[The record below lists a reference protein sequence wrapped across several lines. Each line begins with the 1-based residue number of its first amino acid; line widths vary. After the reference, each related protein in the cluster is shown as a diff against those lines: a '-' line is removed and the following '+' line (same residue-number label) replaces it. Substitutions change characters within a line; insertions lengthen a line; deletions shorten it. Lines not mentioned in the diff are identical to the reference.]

1 MSSLAIASAL
11 LFAAVLL
18 VPIFKKLGLGS
29 VLGYLVAGV
38 LIGPSAFAVIHEPEA
53 VLQTAELG
61 VALLLFLIGLELQG
75 ERLWALRKA
84 VFGLGT
90 LQLVVCGGALAGLAW
105 AANISGVAAI
115 IVGIALAMTSTA
127 FALPALAE
135 RNESNSEHGRGVFA
149 VLLFQDLSVIPILT
163 VVTLLGAGAVVS
175 GGAGA
180 GVGAAHATASPG
192 WLALVAVLGTVFLGR
207 PLLSILFNYASKF
220 GSHEIFTAAALL
232 TTVGLAW
239 VMTSVGLTA
248 TLGAFLAGV
257 LLADSKFRHQ
267 IEASIEPFESLLLGL
282 FFMAV
287 GMSVNLKLLFRAPL
301 AMLGL
306 ALAILLI
313 KAVTFYVVR
322 RFLTR
327 APDSLA
333 RPQAIALAVGGEF
346 AFVLFTAAQAA
357 KLISNEESEVLTLAV
372 ALTMVLAPLLWIVN
386 DRVLT
391 PWLMRDLQP
400 PPFDR
405 IDDPG
410 TPVIIA
416 GYGRVG
422 QIVGRVLNMQKIRF
436 TALDAS
442 TDAVDSVR
450 KFGNKIYYGD
460 ATRLDLLRA
469 AKAGEATLF
478 VVCVDDMEAST
489 KIVKLV
495 QQQYPLVKI
504 LARARN
510 RTHLME
516 LRELGVEQPI
526 RETFAGSVQLAE
538 QVLTGLGQSRDSVDK
553 FVATF
558 VAHDEEMLRRAQ
570 AVFRDEEKLIAL
582 SKTARAEL
590 ASILSEDA
598 AIDGSSDQLA
608 PEQIQAAAD
617 AAQRKKRGA

>member
-38 LIGPSAFAVIHEPEA
+38 LIGPSAFGVINEPEA

-61 VALLLFLIGLELQG
+61 VTLLLFLIGLELQR

-115 IVGIALAMTSTA
+115 IVGVALAMTSTA

-135 RNESNSEHGRGVFA
+135 RDEMNIEHGRGVFA

-163 VVTLLGAGAVVS
+163 LVTLLGAGAVA
-175 GGAGA
+175 AGA
-180 GVGAAHATASPG
+180 GTAHAPTAPG
-192 WLALVAVLGTVFLGR
+192 WLALLAVAATVFLGR

-267 IEASIEPFESLLLGL
+267 IEASIDPFESLLLGL

-287 GMSVNLKLLFRAPL
+287 GMSVNLALLFRAPL
-301 AMLGL
+301 TMLGL
-306 ALAILLI
+306 ALAVLLT
-313 KAVTFYVVR
+313 KVATFYVAR

-327 APDSLA
+327 APDAIA

-357 KLISNEESEVLTLAV
+357 KVISPEQNEVLTLAV

-386 DRVLT
+386 DRMLE
-391 PWLMRDLQP
+391 PWLTRDAEP
-400 PPFDR
+400 PAFDR

-422 QIVGRVLNMQKIRF
+422 QIVGRVLNMQNIRF

-442 TDAVDSVR
+442 TDQVDAVR
-450 KFGNKIYYGD
+450 RFGNKIYYGD
-460 ATRLDLLRA
+460 ATRLNLLRA
-469 AKAGEATLF
+469 AKTGEAKLF
-478 VVCVDDMEAST
+478 VVCVDDVESAI

-516 LRELGVEQPI
+516 LREIGVHTPV
-526 RETFAGSVQLAE
+526 REMFAGSVQLAT
-538 QVLTGLGQSRDSVDK
+538 QVLAALGEPHKNLDTIIER
-553 FVATF
+553 F
-558 VAHDEEMLRRAQ
+558 VAHDLEMLERAQ
-570 AVFRDEEKLIAL
+570 AVFRDEEKLIAM
-582 SKTARAEL
+582 SKSARAEL
-590 ASILSEDA
+590 DSILQDDA
-598 AIDGSSDQLA
+598 VADGRSSQQA
-608 PEQIQAAAD
+608 PERQEAMA
-617 AAQRKKRGA
+617 RGRRAK

>member
-38 LIGPSAFAVIHEPEA
+38 LIGPSAFAVISEPEA
-53 VLQTAELG
+53 VLHTAELG
-61 VALLLFLIGLELQG
+61 VALLLFLIGLELQR

-90 LQLVVCGGALAGLAW
+90 LQLVVCGGTLAALAWL
-105 AANISGVAAI
+105 ANISTVGAI
-115 IVGIALAMTSTA
+115 IVGVALAMTSTA

-135 RNESNSEHGRGVFA
+135 RNEMNSEHGRGVFA

-163 VVTLLGAGAVVS
+163 LVTLLGGSALAAS
-175 GGAGA
+175 
-180 GVGAAHATASPG
+180 VGPTAATPG
-192 WLALVAVLGTVFLGR
+192 WPALVAVIATVLLGR
-207 PLLSILFNYASKF
+207 PVLAILFNYASKF

-287 GMSVNLKLLFRAPL
+287 GMSVNLELLARAPF

-306 ALAILLI
+306 ALAILLL
-313 KAVTFYVVR
+313 KAVTFYLASRV
-322 RFLTR
+322 LAR
-327 APDSLA
+327 APDSVA

-346 AFVLFTAAQAA
+346 AFVLLTAAQGAR
-357 KLISNEESEVLTLAV
+357 LVTNEENEVLTLAV
-372 ALTMVLAPLLWIVN
+372 ALTMVLAPLLWLVN
-386 DRVLT
+386 DRVLG
-391 PWLMRDLQP
+391 PWLERDIKP

-422 QIVGRVLNMQKIRF
+422 QIVGRVLNMQNIRF

-442 TDAVDSVR
+442 TDQVDSVR
-450 KFGNKIYYGD
+450 RFGNKIYYGD

-469 AKAGEATLF
+469 AKTGEAKLF
-478 VVCVDDMEAST
+478 VVCIDDVEAT
-489 KIVKLV
+489 MKIVKLV

-516 LRELGVEQPI
+516 LRELGVETPV
-526 RETFAGSVQLAE
+526 REMFAGSVQLAT
-538 QVLTGLGQSRDSVDK
+538 QVLAELGESPKARDDII
-553 FVATF
+553 ARF
-558 VAHDEEMLRRAQ
+558 VAHDEQMLERAQ
-570 AVFRDEEKLIAL
+570 AVFRDEEKLIAM
-582 SKTARAEL
+582 SKSARAEL
-590 ASILSEDA
+590 DSILRD
-598 AIDGSSDQLA
+598 D
-608 PEQIQAAAD
+608 AAAD
-617 AAQRKKRGA
+617 GRSDRQAPELQAMTGTNHAK

>member
-38 LIGPSAFAVIHEPEA
+38 LIGPSGFAVIHEPEA

-61 VALLLFLIGLELQG
+61 VTLLLFLIGLELQR

-90 LQLVVCGGALAGLAW
+90 MQLVVCGGALAGLAW
-105 AANISGVAAI
+105 AANISAI
-115 IVGIALAMTSTA
+115 GAVIVGVALAMTSTA

-135 RNESNSEHGRGVFA
+135 RNELNSEHGRGVFA

-163 VVTLLGAGAVVS
+163 LVTLLGAGAVVAT
-175 GGAGA
+175 G
-180 GVGAAHATASPG
+180 AHAPTAPG
-192 WLALVAVLGTVFLGR
+192 WLALFAVLTTVLLGR
-207 PLLSILFNYASKF
+207 PLLSMLFNYASKF

-287 GMSVNLKLLFRAPL
+287 GMSVNLALLFRAPL

-313 KAVTFYVVR
+313 KAVTFYVAR
-322 RFLTR
+322 RLTG
-327 APDSLA
+327 AADSVA

-357 KLISNEESEVLTLAV
+357 KLISNEENEVLTLAV
-372 ALTMVLAPLLWIVN
+372 ALTMVLAPLLWIIN
-386 DRVLT
+386 DRLLT
-391 PWLMRDLQP
+391 PWLTKDDVP
-400 PPFDR
+400 PPFDL

-416 GYGRVG
+416 GFGRFG
-422 QIVGRVLNMQKIRF
+422 QIVGRLLNMRQIRF

-442 TDAVDSVR
+442 SDHVDSVR

-460 ATRLDLLRA
+460 ATKLDLLRA
-469 AKAGEATLF
+469 AKTGEAKIF
-478 VVCVDDMEAST
+478 VICVDDMEAAN
-489 KIVKLV
+489 KIAKLV
-495 QQQYPLVKI
+495 QQHYPLVKI
-504 LARARN
+504 VARARN

-516 LRELGVEQPI
+516 LREIGVTEPV
-526 RETFAGSVQLAE
+526 REMFAGSVELAE
-538 QVLTGLGQSRDSVDK
+538 QVLLGLGESRESLDK
-553 FVATF
+553 LVATF
-558 VAHDEEMLRRAQ
+558 IEHDLGMLERAQ

-582 SKTARAEL
+582 SKTSRAEL
-590 ASILSEDA
+590 DSILRDDA
-598 AIDGSSDQLA
+598 AIDGRSDQQA
-608 PEQIQAAAD
+608 PEQIGVKNAASV
-617 AAQRKKRGA
+617 

>member
-29 VLGYLVAGV
+29 VLGYLAAGV
-38 LIGPSAFAVIHEPEA
+38 LIGPSAFGVIHEPEA

-61 VALLLFLIGLELQG
+61 VALLLFLIGLELQR

-90 LQLVVCGGALAGLAW
+90 MQLVVCGGALAGLAW

-115 IVGIALAMTSTA
+115 IVGVALAMTSTA

-135 RNESNSEHGRGVFA
+135 RNEMNSEHGRGVFA

-163 VVTLLGAGAVVS
+163 LVTLLGAGAVV
-175 GGAGA
+175 AGT
-180 GVGAAHATASPG
+180 GHVATAPG
-192 WLALVAVLGTVFLGR
+192 WPALLAVVATVFLGR

-287 GMSVNLKLLFRAPL
+287 GMSVNLDLLLRAPL

-313 KAVTFYVVR
+313 KLVTFYVAR
-322 RFLTR
+322 RLTG
-327 APDSLA
+327 AADAVA

-346 AFVLFTAAQAA
+346 AFVLFTAAQAVR
-357 KLISNEESEVLTLAV
+357 LISNEESEVLTLAV
-372 ALTMVLAPLLWIVN
+372 ALTMVLAPVLWIVN

-391 PWLMRDLQP
+391 PWLTRDQEA

-422 QIVGRVLNMQKIRF
+422 QIVGRVLNMQNIRF

-442 TDAVDSVR
+442 TDQVDTVR

-469 AKAGEATLF
+469 AKTGEAKLF
-478 VVCVDDMEAST
+478 VVCVDDVEAAI

-510 RTHLME
+510 RTQLME
-516 LRELGVEQPI
+516 LRDLGVETPV
-526 RETFAGSVQLAE
+526 REMFAGSVQLAT
-538 QVLTGLGQSRDSVDK
+538 QVLAELGEPSENLDK
-553 FVATF
+553 IIARF
-558 VAHDEEMLRRAQ
+558 VAHDEQMLERAQ
-570 AVFRDEEKLIAL
+570 AVFRDEEKLIAM
-582 SKTARAEL
+582 SKSARAEL
-590 ASILSEDA
+590 DSILRDDA
-598 AIDGSSDQLA
+598 AAAGRGDRQA
-608 PEQIQAAAD
+608 PEQQEALAGG
-617 AAQRKKRGA
+617 KRAK

>member
-61 VALLLFLIGLELQG
+61 VTLLLFLIGLELQR

-90 LQLVVCGGALAGLAW
+90 MQLVVCGGALAGLAW
-105 AANISGVAAI
+105 AANISGIAAI

-135 RNESNSEHGRGVFA
+135 RNEMNSEHGRGVFA

-163 VVTLLGAGAVVS
+163 LVTLLGAGAVV
-175 GGAGA
+175 A
-180 GVGAAHATASPG
+180 GAAHVPTAPG
-192 WLALVAVLGTVFLGR
+192 WPALLAVIATVFLGR

-287 GMSVNLKLLFRAPL
+287 GMSVNLELLRRAPF

-313 KAVTFYVVR
+313 KAGTFYTAR
-322 RFLTR
+322 RLTG
-327 APDSLA
+327 ATDSVA

-357 KLISNEESEVLTLAV
+357 KLISVEENEVLTLAV
-372 ALTMVLAPLLWIVN
+372 ALTMVLAPMLWIVN

-391 PWLMRDLQP
+391 PWFTRDTEP

-422 QIVGRVLNMQKIRF
+422 QIVGRVLNMKKIRF

-442 TDAVDSVR
+442 PDAVDTIR

-469 AKAGEATLF
+469 AKTGEAKLF
-478 VVCVDDMEAST
+478 VVCVDDVEAAT

-495 QQQYPLVKI
+495 QQQYPQVKI

-510 RTHLME
+510 RMHLME
-516 LRELGVEQPI
+516 LREIGVDSPI

-538 QVLTGLGQSRDSVDK
+538 QVLAELGESRESLNK
-553 FVATF
+553 TIAQFVS
-558 VAHDEEMLRRAQ
+558 HDEHMLRRAQ
-570 AVFRDEEKLIAL
+570 AVFRDEEKLIAM
-582 SKTARAEL
+582 SKSARAEL
-590 ASILSEDA
+590 DSILQDDA
-598 AIDGSSDQLA
+598 AADGRSDQQA
-608 PEQIQAAAD
+608 PEQQEAMAGG
-617 AAQRKKRGA
+617 KRAN

>member
-38 LIGPSAFAVIHEPEA
+38 LIGPSAFGVINQPEA

-61 VALLLFLIGLELQG
+61 VALLLFLIGLELQR

-105 AANISGVAAI
+105 IANISGVAAI
-115 IVGIALAMTSTA
+115 VVGVALAMTSTA

-135 RNESNSEHGRGVFA
+135 RDEMNSEHGRGVFA

-163 VVTLLGAGAVVS
+163 LVTLLGAGAV
-175 GGAGA
+175 AA
-180 GVGAAHATASPG
+180 VGPHAPTAPG
-192 WLALVAVLGTVFLGR
+192 WLALLAVAATVLLGR

-287 GMSVNLKLLFRAPL
+287 GMSVNLELLFRAPF

-306 ALAILLI
+306 ALAILLT
-313 KAVTFYVVR
+313 KVVTFYVAR
-322 RFLTR
+322 RFFTR
-327 APDSLA
+327 APDAIA

-357 KLISNEESEVLTLAV
+357 KVISLEENEVLTLAV

-386 DRVLT
+386 DRLLE
-391 PWLMRDLQP
+391 PWLMRDAEP

-422 QIVGRVLNMQKIRF
+422 QIVGRVLNMQNIRF

-442 TDAVDSVR
+442 TDQVDAVR
-450 KFGNKIYYGD
+450 RFGNKIYYGD

-469 AKAGEATLF
+469 AKTGEAKLF
-478 VVCVDDMEAST
+478 VVCVDDVEST
-489 KIVKLV
+489 NKIVKLV
-495 QQQYPLVKI
+495 QQQYPQVKI

-516 LRELGVEQPI
+516 LREIGVQTPV
-526 RETFAGSVQLAE
+526 REMFAGSVQLATH
-538 QVLTGLGQSRDSVDK
+538 VLEALGEPRENLDK
-553 FVATF
+553 IIERF
-558 VAHDEEMLRRAQ
+558 VAHDLQMLERAQ
-570 AVFRDEEKLIAL
+570 AVFRDEEKLIAM
-582 SKTARAEL
+582 SKSARAEL
-590 ASILSEDA
+590 DSILQD
-598 AIDGSSDQLA
+598 D
-608 PEQIQAAAD
+608 AAAD
-617 AAQRKKRGA
+617 GRSNQQAPERQEAIAKGKRAK

>member
-53 VLQTAELG
+53 VLRTAELG
-61 VALLLFLIGLELQG
+61 VTLLLFLIGLELQR
-75 ERLWALRKA
+75 ERLWALRRA

-90 LQLVVCGGALAGLAW
+90 MQLVVCGGALAGLAW

-135 RNESNSEHGRGVFA
+135 RNEMNSEHGRGVFA

-163 VVTLLGAGAVVS
+163 LVTLLGAGAVV
-175 GGAGA
+175 
-180 GVGAAHATASPG
+180 VGAAQVPTAPG
-192 WLALVAVLGTVFLGR
+192 WPALLAVIATVFLGR

-287 GMSVNLKLLFRAPL
+287 GMSVNLELLRRAPF

-313 KAVTFYVVR
+313 KAGTFYTAR
-322 RFLTR
+322 RLTGATDR
-327 APDSLA
+327 VA

-357 KLISNEESEVLTLAV
+357 KLISVAENEVLTLAV
-372 ALTMVLAPLLWIVN
+372 ALTMVLAPLLWMVN

-391 PWLMRDLQP
+391 PWLTRDTEP

-405 IDDPG
+405 IDDTG

-422 QIVGRVLNMQKIRF
+422 QIVGRVLNMKKIRF

-442 TDAVDSVR
+442 PDAVDAIR

-469 AKAGEATLF
+469 AKTGEAKLL
-478 VVCVDDMEAST
+478 VVCVDDVDAAT

-495 QQQYPLVKI
+495 QQQYPQVKI

-516 LRELGVEQPI
+516 LREIGVDSPI

-538 QVLTGLGQSRDSVDK
+538 QVLAELGESRESLNK
-553 FVATF
+553 TIAQF
-558 VAHDEEMLRRAQ
+558 VAHDEHMLRRAQ
-570 AVFRDEEKLIAL
+570 AVFRDEEKLIAM
-582 SKTARAEL
+582 SKSARAEL
-590 ASILSEDA
+590 DSILQDDA
-598 AIDGSSDQLA
+598 AADGRSDQQA
-608 PEQIQAAAD
+608 PEQQELLAGG
-617 AAQRKKRGA
+617 KRAN

>member
-38 LIGPSAFAVIHEPEA
+38 LIGPSAFAVINEPEA
-53 VLQTAELG
+53 VLHTAELG
-61 VALLLFLIGLELQG
+61 VALLLFLIGLELQR

-90 LQLVVCGGALAGLAW
+90 MQLVVCGGALAGLAW

-115 IVGIALAMTSTA
+115 IVGVALAMTSTA
-127 FALPALAE
+127 FALPALTE
-135 RNESNSEHGRGVFA
+135 RNEMNSEHGRGVFA

-163 VVTLLGAGAVVS
+163 LVTLLGAGSVASGATQAAAAPGWPALFAVV
-175 GGAGA
+175 A
-180 GVGAAHATASPG
+180 
-192 WLALVAVLGTVFLGR
+192 TVFLGR
-207 PLLSILFNYASKF
+207 PLLSLLFNYASKF

-287 GMSVNLKLLFRAPL
+287 GMGVNLALLARAPF

-306 ALAILLI
+306 AFAILLI
-313 KAVTFYVVR
+313 KAITFYLAG
-322 RFLTR
+322 RFLAR
-327 APDSLA
+327 SPDSVA

-346 AFVLFTAAQAA
+346 AFVLFTAAQSA
-357 KLISNEESEVLTLAV
+357 KLVNNEENEVLTLAV
-372 ALTMVLAPLLWIVN
+372 ALTMVLAPLLWIFN

-391 PWLMRDLQP
+391 PWLERDLKP

-422 QIVGRVLNMQKIRF
+422 QIVGRVLNMQNIRF

-442 TDAVDSVR
+442 TDQVDSVR
-450 KFGNKIYYGD
+450 RFGNKIYYGD

-469 AKAGEATLF
+469 AKTGDAKLF
-478 VVCVDDMEAST
+478 VVCVDDVEST
-489 KIVKLV
+489 IKIVKLV

-510 RTHLME
+510 RTQLME
-516 LRELGVEQPI
+516 LRDLGIETPV
-526 RETFAGSVQLAE
+526 REMFAGSVKLATLVLAE
-538 QVLTGLGQSRDSVDK
+538 LGEPRENLDQVIAR
-553 FVATF
+553 F
-558 VAHDEEMLRRAQ
+558 VAHDEQMLERAQ
-570 AVFRDEEKLIAL
+570 AVFRDEEKLIAM
-582 SKTARAEL
+582 SKTARAQL
-590 ASILSEDA
+590 DSILQD
-598 AIDGSSDQLA
+598 D
-608 PEQIQAAAD
+608 AAAD
-617 AAQRKKRGA
+617 GRSDQQAPERQEAMAGGKRAN

>member
-1 MSSLAIASAL
+1 MTSLATAAAL
-11 LFAAVLL
+11 LAAAVLL
-18 VPIFKKLGLGS
+18 VPLFKKLGLGS

-38 LIGPSAFAVIHEPEA
+38 LIGPSALAVIHEPEA

-61 VALLLFLIGLELQG
+61 VTLLLFLIGLELQR

-90 LQLVVCGGALAGLAW
+90 LQLLICGGALTALAW

-115 IVGIALAMTSTA
+115 IVGVALAMTSTA
-127 FALPALAE
+127 FALPALTE
-135 RNESNSEHGRGVFA
+135 RGELNSEHGRGVFA
-149 VLLFQDLSVIPILT
+149 VLLFQDLSVIPILML
-163 VVTLLGAGAVVS
+163 VTLLGVA
-175 GGAGA
+175 GGATQAQA
-180 GVGAAHATASPG
+180 GPG
-192 WLALVAVLGTVFLGR
+192 WPALLAVLATVLLGR
-207 PLLSILFNYASKF
+207 SLLSLLFHYAAKF

-287 GMSVNLKLLFRAPL
+287 GMSVNLALLFRAPL

-306 ALAILLI
+306 ALVILLI
-313 KAVTFYVVR
+313 KAVTFYLAR

-327 APDSLA
+327 STDALA

-357 KLISNEESEVLTLAV
+357 KLISNEEAEVLTLAV
-372 ALTMVLAPLLWIVN
+372 ALTMVLAPLLWIIH
-386 DRVLT
+386 DRVLV
-391 PWLMRDLQP
+391 PWLERDLEP

-422 QIVGRVLNMQKIRF
+422 QIVGRVLNMRNIRF

-442 TDAVDSVR
+442 TDQVDAVR
-450 KFGNKIYYGD
+450 RFGNKIYYGD

-469 AKAGEATLF
+469 AKTGEAKLL
-478 VVCVDDMEAST
+478 VVCVDDVESAL

-516 LRELGVEQPI
+516 LRELGVETPV
-526 RETFAGSVQLAE
+526 REMFAGSVQLAT
-538 QVLTGLGQSRDSVDK
+538 QVLAELGESAESLEK
-553 FVATF
+553 IVATF
-558 VAHDEEMLRRAQ
+558 VAHDEQMLERAQ
-570 AVFRDEEKLIAL
+570 AVFRDEEKLIAM

-590 ASILSEDA
+590 DSILHEDA
-598 AIDGSSDQLA
+598 AADGRSGQQA
-608 PEQIQAAAD
+608 PEQLEAIA
-617 AAQRKKRGA
+617 GAKHAK

>member
-1 MSSLAIASAL
+1 MTSLATAAAL
-11 LFAAVLL
+11 LAAAVVL

-38 LIGPSAFAVIHEPEA
+38 LIGPSALAVIHEPEA

-61 VALLLFLIGLELQG
+61 VTLLLFLIGLELQR

-84 VFGLGT
+84 VFGLGA
-90 LQLVVCGGALAGLAW
+90 LQLFVCGGALAALAW
-105 AANISGVAAI
+105 AANLNGVAAI
-115 IVGIALAMTSTA
+115 IVGVALAMTSTA
-127 FALPALAE
+127 FALPALTE
-135 RNESNSEHGRGVFA
+135 RGELNSEHGRGVFA

-163 VVTLLGAGAVVS
+163 LVTLLGASLGVS
-175 GGAGA
+175 QAQAG
-180 GVGAAHATASPG
+180 PG
-192 WLALVAVLGTVFLGR
+192 WMALVAVTATVLLGR
-207 PLLSILFNYASKF
+207 PLLSLLFNYAAKF

-267 IEASIEPFESLLLGL
+267 IEASIEPFESMLLGL

-287 GMSVNLKLLFRAPL
+287 GMSVNLALLFRAPL

-306 ALAILLI
+306 AVAILLI
-313 KAVTFYVVR
+313 KAVTFYLAR
-322 RFLTR
+322 RFLTG
-327 APDSLA
+327 ATDAVA

-357 KLISNEESEVLTLAV
+357 KLISNEENEVLTLAV
-372 ALTMVLAPLLWIVN
+372 ALTMVLAPLLWMVN
-386 DRVLT
+386 DRWLV
-391 PWLMRDLQP
+391 PWLERDLEP

-416 GYGRVG
+416 GFGRVG
-422 QIVGRVLNMQKIRF
+422 QIVGRLLNMKQIRF

-442 TDAVDSVR
+442 PDAVDSVR

-469 AKAGEATLF
+469 AKTGEAKLF
-478 VVCVDDMEAST
+478 VVCVDDVEAAL

-495 QQQYPLVKI
+495 QQHYPLVKI

-510 RTHLME
+510 RLHLME
-516 LRELGVEQPI
+516 LREVGVENPV
-526 RETFAGSVQLAE
+526 REMFAGSVELAD
-538 QVLTGLGQSRDSVDK
+538 QVLTALGEPREKLDK
-553 FVATF
+553 MVATF
-558 VAHDEEMLRRAQ
+558 VAHDHQMLERSQ

-582 SKTARAEL
+582 SKTSRSEL
-590 ASILSEDA
+590 NSILSEDA
-598 AIDGSSDQLA
+598 AIDGRSDQLA
-608 PEQIQAAAD
+608 PEQLNNVGLAKN
-617 AAQRKKRGA
+617 AQ

>member
-1 MSSLAIASAL
+1 MSSLAVATAL

-38 LIGPSAFAVIHEPEA
+38 LIGPSALAVIHEPEA

-61 VALLLFLIGLELQG
+61 VTLLLFLIGLELQR

-90 LQLVVCGGALAGLAW
+90 LQLVICGGALAGLAW
-105 AANISGVAAI
+105 AANISAMGAI
-115 IVGIALAMTSTA
+115 IVGVALAMTSTA

-135 RNESNSEHGRGVFA
+135 RNETNSEHGRGVFA

-163 VVTLLGAGAVVS
+163 LVTLLGAGAVV
-175 GGAGA
+175 A
-180 GVGAAHATASPG
+180 GAAHAPIAPG
-192 WLALVAVLGTVFLGR
+192 WPALLAVAVVVFLGR
-207 PLLSILFNYASKF
+207 PLLSVLFNYASKF

-287 GMSVNLKLLFRAPL
+287 GMSVNLALLFSAPL

-313 KAVTFYVVR
+313 KVTTFYVAR
-322 RFLTR
+322 RLLTR
-327 APDSLA
+327 APDAVA

-346 AFVLFTAAQAA
+346 AFVLFAAAQGAR
-357 KLISNEESEVLTLAV
+357 LISVEENEVLTLAV

-391 PWLMRDLQP
+391 PWLTRDTEA

-422 QIVGRVLNMQKIRF
+422 QIVGRVLNMQNIRF

-442 TDAVDSVR
+442 TDQVDTVR

-469 AKAGEATLF
+469 AKTAAAKLF
-478 VVCVDDMEAST
+478 VVCIDDVEST
-489 KIVKLV
+489 IKIVKLV
-495 QQQYPLVKI
+495 QQQYPMVKI

-510 RTHLME
+510 RTQLME
-516 LRELGVEQPI
+516 LRDLGVETPV
-526 RETFAGSVQLAE
+526 REMFAGSVQLAT
-538 QVLTGLGQSRDSVDK
+538 QVLAELGEPRENLDNIIKQ
-553 FVATF
+553 F
-558 VAHDEEMLRRAQ
+558 VAHDELMLTRAQ
-570 AVFRDEEKLIAL
+570 AVFRDEEKLIAM
-582 SKTARAEL
+582 SKSARAEL
-590 ASILSEDA
+590 DSILQGDA
-598 AIDGSSDQLA
+598 AADGRSDRQA
-608 PEQIQAAAD
+608 PEQQNNLAGA
-617 AAQRKKRGA
+617 KRAR

>member
-38 LIGPSAFAVIHEPEA
+38 LIGPSAFGVIHQPEA

-61 VALLLFLIGLELQG
+61 VALLLFLIGLELQR

-105 AANISGVAAI
+105 VANISGVAAI
-115 IVGIALAMTSTA
+115 VVGVALAMTSTA

-135 RNESNSEHGRGVFA
+135 RDEMNSEHGRGVFA

-163 VVTLLGAGAVVS
+163 LVTLLGAGAV
-175 GGAGA
+175 AT
-180 GVGAAHATASPG
+180 VGSHAPTAPG
-192 WLALVAVLGTVFLGR
+192 WLALLAVAATVLLGR

-287 GMSVNLKLLFRAPL
+287 GMSVNLELLFRAPF

-313 KAVTFYVVR
+313 KVTTFYVAR

-327 APDSLA
+327 TPDAIA

-357 KLISNEESEVLTLAV
+357 KVISLEEYEVLTLAV
-372 ALTMVLAPLLWIVN
+372 ALTMVLAPLLWIFN
-386 DRVLT
+386 DRVLE
-391 PWLMRDLQP
+391 PWLMRDAET

-422 QIVGRVLNMQKIRF
+422 QIVGRVLNMQNIQF

-442 TDAVDSVR
+442 ADQVDVVR
-450 KFGNKIYYGD
+450 RFGNKIYYGD

-469 AKAGEATLF
+469 AKTGEAKLF
-478 VVCVDDMEAST
+478 VVCVDDVESAN

-495 QQQYPLVKI
+495 QQQYPRVKI

-510 RTHLME
+510 RMN
-516 LRELGVEQPI
+516 
-526 RETFAGSVQLAE
+526 
-538 QVLTGLGQSRDSVDK
+538 
-553 FVATF
+553 
-558 VAHDEEMLRRAQ
+558 
-570 AVFRDEEKLIAL
+570 
-582 SKTARAEL
+582 
-590 ASILSEDA
+590 
-598 AIDGSSDQLA
+598 
-608 PEQIQAAAD
+608 
-617 AAQRKKRGA
+617 

>member
-38 LIGPSAFAVIHEPEA
+38 LIGPSAFGVIHEPEA

-61 VALLLFLIGLELQG
+61 VALLLFLIGLELQR
-75 ERLWALRKA
+75 ERLWALRKT

-90 LQLVVCGGALAGLAW
+90 MQLVVCGGALAGLAW
-105 AANISGVAAI
+105 FMNLSGIAAI
-115 IVGIALAMTSTA
+115 IVGVALAMTSTA

-135 RNESNSEHGRGVFA
+135 RGEMNSEHGRGVFA

-163 VVTLLGAGAVVS
+163 LVTLLGAGAVAAAAS
-175 GGAGA
+175 AGSA
-180 GVGAAHATASPG
+180 AAGAAHASVTPG
-192 WLALVAVLGTVFLGR
+192 WLALLAVVATIALGR
-207 PLLSILFNYASKF
+207 PVLSLLFTYASKF

-287 GMSVNLKLLFRAPL
+287 GMSVNLALLARAPF

-313 KAVTFYVVR
+313 KAVTFYVAR
-322 RFLTR
+322 RLTG
-327 APDSLA
+327 APDDVA

-357 KLISNEESEVLTLAV
+357 KLLSLEENEVATLAV
-372 ALTMVLAPLLWIVN
+372 ALTMVLAPLLWIIN

-391 PWLMRDLQP
+391 PWLTRNDQP

-405 IDDPG
+405 IDDSG

-422 QIVGRVLNMQKIRF
+422 QIVGRVLNMQNIRF

-442 TDAVDSVR
+442 TDQVDAVR

-469 AKAGEATLF
+469 AKTGEAKLF
-478 VVCVDDMEAST
+478 VVCVDDVEST
-489 KIVKLV
+489 RKIVKLV
-495 QQQYPLVKI
+495 QQHYPLVKI

-510 RTHLME
+510 RTQLME
-516 LRELGVEQPI
+516 LRDLGVETPV
-526 RETFAGSVQLAE
+526 REMFAGSVQLAT
-538 QVLTGLGQSRDSVDK
+538 QVLAELGEPRENLSGIIER
-553 FVATF
+553 F
-558 VAHDEEMLRRAQ
+558 VAHDEQMLTRAQ
-570 AVFRDEEKLIAL
+570 AVFRDEEKLIAM
-582 SKTARAEL
+582 SKSARAEL
-590 ASILSEDA
+590 NSILQDDA
-598 AIDGSSDQLA
+598 AADGRSDQQA
-608 PEQIQAAAD
+608 PEQQAAKS
-617 AAQRKKRGA
+617 AAMS

>member
-18 VPIFKKLGLGS
+18 VPIFKRLGLGS
-29 VLGYLVAGV
+29 VLGYLAAGV
-38 LIGPSAFAVIHEPEA
+38 LIGPSAFGVINQPEA

-61 VALLLFLIGLELQG
+61 VALLLFLIGLELQR

-90 LQLVVCGGALAGLAW
+90 LQLVVCGGALAVLAW
-105 AANISGVAAI
+105 IANISGVAAI
-115 IVGIALAMTSTA
+115 VVGVALAMTSTA

-135 RNESNSEHGRGVFA
+135 RDEMNSEHGRGVFA

-163 VVTLLGAGAVVS
+163 LVTLLGAGAV
-175 GGAGA
+175 AA
-180 GVGAAHATASPG
+180 VGSHAPTAPG
-192 WLALVAVLGTVFLGR
+192 WLALLAVAATVLLGR
-207 PLLSILFNYASKF
+207 PLLSMLFNYASKF

-287 GMSVNLKLLFRAPL
+287 GMSVNLELLFRAPF

-306 ALAILLI
+306 ALAILLTKVI
-313 KAVTFYVVR
+313 TFYVAR

-327 APDSLA
+327 APDAIA

-357 KLISNEESEVLTLAV
+357 KVISLDEYEVLTLAV

-386 DRVLT
+386 DRLLE
-391 PWLMRDLQP
+391 PWLMRDAEA

-422 QIVGRVLNMQKIRF
+422 QIVGRVLNMQNIRF

-442 TDAVDSVR
+442 TDQVDAVR
-450 KFGNKIYYGD
+450 RFGNKIYYGD

-469 AKAGEATLF
+469 AKTGEAKLF
-478 VVCVDDMEAST
+478 VVCVDDVESAN

-495 QQQYPLVKI
+495 QQQYPQVKI

-516 LRELGVEQPI
+516 LREIGVQAPV
-526 RETFAGSVQLAE
+526 REMFAGSVQLATH
-538 QVLTGLGQSRDSVDK
+538 VLEALGEPRENLDK
-553 FVATF
+553 IIDRF
-558 VAHDEEMLRRAQ
+558 VAHDLQMLERAQ
-570 AVFRDEEKLIAL
+570 AVFRDEEKLIAM
-582 SKTARAEL
+582 SKSARAEL
-590 ASILSEDA
+590 DSILQD
-598 AIDGSSDQLA
+598 D
-608 PEQIQAAAD
+608 AAAD
-617 AAQRKKRGA
+617 GRSNQQAPERQEAIARGKRAK

>member
-29 VLGYLVAGV
+29 VLGYLAAGV
-38 LIGPSAFAVIHEPEA
+38 LIGPSAFGVIHEPEA

-61 VALLLFLIGLELQG
+61 VALLLFLIGLELQR

-90 LQLVVCGGALAGLAW
+90 MQLVVCGGALAGLAW

-115 IVGIALAMTSTA
+115 IVGVALAMTSTA

-135 RNESNSEHGRGVFA
+135 RNEMNSEHGRGVFA

-163 VVTLLGAGAVVS
+163 LVTLLGAGAVV
-175 GGAGA
+175 AGT
-180 GVGAAHATASPG
+180 GHVATAPG
-192 WLALVAVLGTVFLGR
+192 WPALLAVVATVFLGR

-287 GMSVNLKLLFRAPL
+287 GMSVNLDLLLRAPL

-313 KAVTFYVVR
+313 KAVTFYVAR
-322 RFLTR
+322 RLSG
-327 APDSLA
+327 AADAVA

-346 AFVLFTAAQAA
+346 AFVLFTAAQAVR
-357 KLISNEESEVLTLAV
+357 LISNEESEVLTLAV

-391 PWLMRDLQP
+391 PWLTRDQEA

-422 QIVGRVLNMQKIRF
+422 QIVGRVLNMQNIRF

-442 TDAVDSVR
+442 TDQVDTVR

-469 AKAGEATLF
+469 AQTGEAKLF
-478 VVCVDDMEAST
+478 VVCVDDVEAAI

-510 RTHLME
+510 RTQLME
-516 LRELGVEQPI
+516 LRDLGVETPV
-526 RETFAGSVQLAE
+526 REMFAGSVQLAT
-538 QVLTGLGQSRDSVDK
+538 QVLAELGEPSENLDEIIAR
-553 FVATF
+553 F
-558 VAHDEEMLRRAQ
+558 VAHDEEMLERAQ
-570 AVFRDEEKLIAL
+570 AVFRDEEKLIAM
-582 SKTARAEL
+582 SKSARAEL
-590 ASILSEDA
+590 DSILRDDA
-598 AIDGSSDQLA
+598 AAAGRSDRQA
-608 PEQIQAAAD
+608 PEQQEALAGG
-617 AAQRKKRGA
+617 KRAN

>member
-38 LIGPSAFAVIHEPEA
+38 LIGPSAFGVIHEPEA

-61 VALLLFLIGLELQG
+61 VTLLLFLIGLELQR

-90 LQLVVCGGALAGLAW
+90 MQLVVCGGALAGLAW
-105 AANISGVAAI
+105 VANLSGVAAI
-115 IVGIALAMTSTA
+115 IVGVALAMTSTA

-135 RNESNSEHGRGVFA
+135 RNEMNSEHGRGVFA

-163 VVTLLGAGAVVS
+163 LVTLLGAGAVV
-175 GGAGA
+175 AGA
-180 GVGAAHATASPG
+180 GHAPTAPG
-192 WLALVAVLGTVFLGR
+192 WPALLAVVATVFLGR

-287 GMSVNLKLLFRAPL
+287 GMSVNLELLFRAPL

-313 KAVTFYVVR
+313 KVATFYVAR

-327 APDSLA
+327 APDTVA

-386 DRVLT
+386 DRVLE
-391 PWLMRDLQP
+391 PWLTRDKEP

-422 QIVGRVLNMQKIRF
+422 QIVGRVLNMQNIRF

-442 TDAVDSVR
+442 TDQVDSVR
-450 KFGNKIYYGD
+450 RFGNKIYYGD

-469 AKAGEATLF
+469 AKTGEAKLF
-478 VVCVDDMEAST
+478 VVCVDEVESAN

-495 QQQYPLVKI
+495 QQQYPRVRI

-516 LRELGVEQPI
+516 LREIGVDTPV
-526 RETFAGSVQLAE
+526 REMFAGSVQLAT
-538 QVLTGLGQSRDSVDK
+538 QVLAELGEPRENLDK
-553 FVATF
+553 IIERF
-558 VAHDEEMLRRAQ
+558 VAHDELMLERAQ
-570 AVFRDEEKLIAL
+570 AVFRDEEKLIAM

-590 ASILSEDA
+590 DSILQDDA
-598 AIDGSSDQLA
+598 AADGRSDRQA
-608 PEQIQAAAD
+608 PEQQET
-617 AAQRKKRGA
+617 KGGGKRAN

>member
-38 LIGPSAFAVIHEPEA
+38 LIGPSAIGVIHEPEA

-61 VALLLFLIGLELQG
+61 VTLLLFLIGLELQR

-90 LQLVVCGGALAGLAW
+90 MQLVICGGALAGLAW

-115 IVGIALAMTSTA
+115 IVGVALAMTSTA

-135 RNESNSEHGRGVFA
+135 RNEMNSDHGRGVFA

-163 VVTLLGAGAVVS
+163 LVTLLGAGAVLA
-175 GGAGA
+175 GGG
-180 GVGAAHATASPG
+180 HASTAPG
-192 WLALVAVLGTVFLGR
+192 WPALLAVAATVFLGR
-207 PLLSILFNYASKF
+207 PVLSILFNYASKF

-287 GMSVNLKLLFRAPL
+287 GMSVNLELLFRAPL

-306 ALAILLI
+306 ALAILLV
-313 KAVTFYVVR
+313 KATTFYVAR
-322 RFLTR
+322 RLTG
-327 APDSLA
+327 AVDSVA

-357 KLISNEESEVLTLAV
+357 KLISNEENEVLTLAV

-386 DRVLT
+386 DRLLV
-391 PWLMRDLQP
+391 PWLERDLQP

-422 QIVGRVLNMQKIRF
+422 QIVGRVLNMQNIRF

-442 TDAVDSVR
+442 TDQVDSVR
-450 KFGNKIYYGD
+450 RFGNKIYYGD

-469 AKAGEATLF
+469 AKTGEATLF
-478 VVCVDDMEAST
+478 VVCVDDVEST
-489 KIVKLV
+489 NKIVKLV
-495 QQQYPLVKI
+495 QQQYPQVKI

-516 LRELGVEQPI
+516 LREMGVETPV
-526 RETFAGSVQLAE
+526 REMFAGSVQLATL
-538 QVLTGLGQSRDSVDK
+538 VLAQLGEPAENLDK
-553 FVATF
+553 IIARF
-558 VAHDEEMLRRAQ
+558 VAHDELMLERAQ
-570 AVFRDEEKLIAL
+570 AVFRDEEKLIAM
-582 SKTARAEL
+582 SKSARAEL
-590 ASILSEDA
+590 DSILQDDA
-598 AIDGSSDQLA
+598 TADGRSDQQA
-608 PEQIQAAAD
+608 PERQEAMAGA
-617 AAQRKKRGA
+617 KRAN

>member
-61 VALLLFLIGLELQG
+61 VTLLLFLIGLELQR

-90 LQLVVCGGALAGLAW
+90 MQLVVCGGALAGLAW
-105 AANISGVAAI
+105 AANLSGVAAI

-135 RNESNSEHGRGVFA
+135 RNEMNSEHGRGVFA

-163 VVTLLGAGAVVS
+163 LVTLLGAGAVV
-175 GGAGA
+175 A
-180 GVGAAHATASPG
+180 GAAHVPTAPG
-192 WLALVAVLGTVFLGR
+192 WPALLAVIATVFLGR

-287 GMSVNLKLLFRAPL
+287 GMSVNLELLRRAPF

-306 ALAILLI
+306 ALTILLI
-313 KAVTFYVVR
+313 KAGTFYVAR
-322 RFLTR
+322 RLTGS
-327 APDSLA
+327 PDALA

-357 KLISNEESEVLTLAV
+357 KLISVEENEVLTLAV

-386 DRVLT
+386 DRLLT
-391 PWLMRDLQP
+391 PWLTRDTEP

-405 IDDPG
+405 IDDAG
-410 TPVIIA
+410 TPVIIV

-422 QIVGRVLNMQKIRF
+422 QIVGRVLNMQNIRF

-442 TDAVDSVR
+442 TDQVDAVR

-469 AKAGEATLF
+469 AKTGEAKLF
-478 VVCVDDMEAST
+478 VVCIDDVEST
-489 KIVKLV
+489 IKIVKLV

-510 RTHLME
+510 RMQLME
-516 LRELGVEQPI
+516 LRDLGVETPV
-526 RETFAGSVQLAE
+526 REMFAGSVQLATL
-538 QVLTGLGQSRDSVDK
+538 VLAELGEPRENIDK
-553 FVATF
+553 IIARF
-558 VAHDEEMLRRAQ
+558 VAHDELMLERAQ
-570 AVFRDEEKLIAL
+570 AVFRDEEKLIAM
-582 SKTARAEL
+582 SKSARAEL
-590 ASILSEDA
+590 DSILQDDA
-598 AIDGSSDQLA
+598 AADGRSDQQA
-608 PEQIQAAAD
+608 PEQQEAIAGG
-617 AAQRKKRGA
+617 KRAN

>member
-38 LIGPSAFAVIHEPEA
+38 LIGPSAFGVINQPEA

-61 VALLLFLIGLELQG
+61 VALLLFLIGLELQR

-105 AANISGVAAI
+105 IANISGVAAI
-115 IVGIALAMTSTA
+115 VVGVALAMTSTA

-135 RNESNSEHGRGVFA
+135 RDEMNSEHGRGVFA

-163 VVTLLGAGAVVS
+163 LVTLLGAGAV
-175 GGAGA
+175 AA
-180 GVGAAHATASPG
+180 VGSHAPTAPG
-192 WLALVAVLGTVFLGR
+192 WRALLAVAAPVLLGR

-287 GMSVNLKLLFRAPL
+287 GMSVNLELLFRAPF

-306 ALAILLI
+306 ASAILLT
-313 KAVTFYVVR
+313 KVATFYVAR

-327 APDSLA
+327 APDAIA

-357 KLISNEESEVLTLAV
+357 KVISLDEYEVLTLAV

-386 DRVLT
+386 DRLLE
-391 PWLMRDLQP
+391 PWLMRDAEA

-422 QIVGRVLNMQKIRF
+422 QIVGRVLNMQNIRF

-442 TDAVDSVR
+442 TDQVDAVR
-450 KFGNKIYYGD
+450 RFGNKIYYGD

-469 AKAGEATLF
+469 AKTGEAKLF
-478 VVCVDDMEAST
+478 VVCVDDVESAN

-495 QQQYPLVKI
+495 QQQYPQVKI

-510 RTHLME
+510 RTHLMA
-516 LRELGVEQPI
+516 LREIGVQAPV
-526 RETFAGSVQLAE
+526 REMFAGSVQLATH
-538 QVLTGLGQSRDSVDK
+538 VLEALGEPRENLDK
-553 FVATF
+553 IIDRF
-558 VAHDEEMLRRAQ
+558 VAHDLQMLERAQ
-570 AVFRDEEKLIAL
+570 AVFRDEEKLIAM
-582 SKTARAEL
+582 SKSARAEL
-590 ASILSEDA
+590 DSILQD
-598 AIDGSSDQLA
+598 D
-608 PEQIQAAAD
+608 AAAD
-617 AAQRKKRGA
+617 GRSNQQAPERQEAIARGKRAK

>member
-38 LIGPSAFAVIHEPEA
+38 LIGPSAIGVIHEPEA

-61 VALLLFLIGLELQG
+61 VTLLLFLIGLELQR

-90 LQLVVCGGALAGLAW
+90 MQLVVCGGALAGLAW

-115 IVGIALAMTSTA
+115 IIGVALAMTSTA

-135 RNESNSEHGRGVFA
+135 RNEMNSDHGRGVFA

-163 VVTLLGAGAVVS
+163 LVTLLGAGAVV
-175 GGAGA
+175 AGA
-180 GVGAAHATASPG
+180 GHTPTAPG
-192 WLALVAVLGTVFLGR
+192 WPALLAVTATVALGR
-207 PLLSILFNYASKF
+207 PVLSILFNYASKF

-287 GMSVNLKLLFRAPL
+287 GMSVNLELLFRAPL

-313 KAVTFYVVR
+313 KTITFYVAR
-322 RFLTR
+322 RITG
-327 APDSLA
+327 AGDAVA

-357 KLISNEESEVLTLAV
+357 KLISNEENEVLTLAV

-386 DRVLT
+386 DRVLV
-391 PWLMRDLQP
+391 PWLERDLEP

-422 QIVGRVLNMQKIRF
+422 QIVGRVLNMQNIRF

-442 TDAVDSVR
+442 TDQVDSVR
-450 KFGNKIYYGD
+450 RFGNKIYYGD

-469 AKAGEATLF
+469 AKTGEAKLF
-478 VVCVDDMEAST
+478 VVCVDDVEST
-489 KIVKLV
+489 NKIVKLV
-495 QQQYPLVKI
+495 QQQYPLVKV

-516 LRELGVEQPI
+516 LREIGIDTPV
-526 RETFAGSVQLAE
+526 REMFAGSVQLATL
-538 QVLTGLGQSRDSVDK
+538 VLAQLGEPSENIDK
-553 FVATF
+553 IIARF
-558 VAHDEEMLRRAQ
+558 VAHDEILLERSQ
-570 AVFRDEEKLIAL
+570 AVFRDEEKLLAM
-582 SKTARAEL
+582 SKSTRAEL
-590 ASILSEDA
+590 DSILRDDA
-598 AIDGSSDQLA
+598 AADGRSDQQA
-608 PEQIQAAAD
+608 PEQQAAGAGG
-617 AAQRKKRGA
+617 KRTH

>member
-29 VLGYLVAGV
+29 VLGYLAAGL
-38 LIGPSAFAVIHEPEA
+38 LIGPSAFGVIHEPEA

-61 VALLLFLIGLELQG
+61 VALLLFLIGLELQR

-90 LQLVVCGGALAGLAW
+90 MQLVVCGGALAGLAW

-115 IVGIALAMTSTA
+115 IVGVALAMTSTA

-135 RNESNSEHGRGVFA
+135 RNEMNSEHGRGVFA

-163 VVTLLGAGAVVS
+163 LVTLLGAGAVV
-175 GGAGA
+175 AGT
-180 GVGAAHATASPG
+180 GHVATAPG
-192 WLALVAVLGTVFLGR
+192 WPALLAVVATVFLGR

-287 GMSVNLKLLFRAPL
+287 GMSVNLDLLLRAPL

-313 KAVTFYVVR
+313 KLVTFYVAR
-322 RFLTR
+322 RLTG
-327 APDSLA
+327 AADAVA

-346 AFVLFTAAQAA
+346 AFVLFTAAQAVR
-357 KLISNEESEVLTLAV
+357 LISNEESEVLTLAV
-372 ALTMVLAPLLWIVN
+372 ALTMVLAPVLWIVN

-391 PWLMRDLQP
+391 PWLTRDQEA

-422 QIVGRVLNMQKIRF
+422 QIVGRVLNMQNIRF

-442 TDAVDSVR
+442 TDQVDTVR

-469 AKAGEATLF
+469 AKTGEAKLF
-478 VVCVDDMEAST
+478 VVCVDDVEAAI

-510 RTHLME
+510 RTQLME
-516 LRELGVEQPI
+516 LRDLGVETPV
-526 RETFAGSVQLAE
+526 REMFAGSVQLAT
-538 QVLTGLGQSRDSVDK
+538 QVLAELGEPSENLDK
-553 FVATF
+553 IIARF
-558 VAHDEEMLRRAQ
+558 VAHDEEMLERAQ
-570 AVFRDEEKLIAL
+570 AVFRDEEKLIAM
-582 SKTARAEL
+582 SKSARAEL
-590 ASILSEDA
+590 DSILRDDA
-598 AIDGSSDQLA
+598 AAAGRSDRQA
-608 PEQIQAAAD
+608 PEQQEALAGG
-617 AAQRKKRGA
+617 KRAK